1 MLCFHIFCCVQREV
15 VEVGEAIFEVSRNGE
30 ANEVKALLRRG
41 GGSVKYRDQY
51 GLTALHAAAFK
62 GYKDVMKVLI
72 ELGGLDLECEDEE
85 EGHVP
90 LHMAV
95 ESGDV
100 ETVQVLVEKGVNLN
114 VVNKR
119 GATLCTWLEF
129 GDTMLSANCLLK
141 GSLVFS
147 NSHLEVYFS
156 SNIVAKFRVMG
167 SLVFSNS
174 T

>member
-1 MLCFHIFCCVQREV
+1 M
-15 VEVGEAIFEVSRNGE
+15 EVGEAIFEGSRNGE

-62 GYKDVMKVLI
+62 GHKDVMKVLI
-72 ELGGLDLECEDEE
+72 ELAGLDLECEDE

-100 ETVQVLVEKGVNLN
+100 ETVVLVEKGVNLN
-114 VVNKR
+114 VVDKR
-119 GATLCTWLEF
+119 GATPFYMATIWGHHDIVFLIKYSCQIL
-129 GDTMLSANCLLK
+129 GHVYDMIIVLL
-141 GSLVFS
+141 LRLWF
-147 NSHLEVYFS
+147 HMP
-156 SNIVAKFRVMG
+156 I
-167 SLVFSNS
+167 
-174 T
+174 

>member
-1 MLCFHIFCCVQREV
+1 MVHLLLEAGLRIVPSPNASDEVHVAEDTNTTREV
-15 VEVGEAIFEVSRNGE
+15 VEVGEAIFEGSRNGE

-62 GYKDVMKVLI
+62 GHKDVMKVLI
-72 ELGGLDLECEDEE
+72 ELAGLDLEFEDE

-100 ETVQVLVEKGVNLN
+100 ETVQVLVEEGVNLN

-119 GATLCTWLEF
+119 GCYPFTILNKENAH
-129 GDTMLSANCLLK
+129 AQ
-141 GSLVFS
+141 
-147 NSHLEVYFS
+147 SHLYKV
-156 SNIVAKFRVMG
+156 
-167 SLVFSNS
+167 L
-174 T
+174 

>member
-1 MLCFHIFCCVQREV
+1 MLFFIFFSCVQKEV
-15 VEVGEAIFEVSRNGE
+15 VELGEAIFEASRNGE
-30 ANEVKALLRRG
+30 ANEVKALLLRKG
-41 GGSVKYRDQY
+41 GGSVKYHDQY

-62 GYKDVMKVLI
+62 GHKDVMTVLI
-72 ELGGLDLECEDEE
+72 ELAGLDLECEDE

-100 ETVQVLVEKGVNLN
+100 GTVQVLVEKGVNLN

-119 GATLCTWLEF
+119 GATPLYMAKIWGHHDICE
-129 GDTMLSANCLLK
+129 LLLNR
-141 GSLVFS
+141 GAFYSLT
-147 NSHLEVYFS
+147 
-156 SNIVAKFRVMG
+156 
-167 SLVFSNS
+167 S